1 MDAFLGV
8 LIAFLAVM
16 SVAYGGYV
24 FGTYVKSRGMSK
36 TNLGLAMAALVMT
49 AISFVGDATYAQSD
63 TIDFDLAPFF
73 ESLNVYLP
81 IFIGLFAVIGGIAG
95 AMALAKFVIGA
106 VVKAFSGTGAF

>member
-1 MDAFLGV
+1 MDAILGLFVALGV
-8 LIAFLAVM
+8 VMAIAY
-16 SVAYGGYV
+16 SGYV
-24 FGTYVKSRGMSK
+24 IGTMLKNRGMSK
-36 TNLGLAMAALVMT
+36 TNLGLAMGALALSAV
-49 AISFVGDATYAQSD
+49 SFAGDAVYAQSD
-63 TIDFDLAPFF
+63 TIQFNLAPFF